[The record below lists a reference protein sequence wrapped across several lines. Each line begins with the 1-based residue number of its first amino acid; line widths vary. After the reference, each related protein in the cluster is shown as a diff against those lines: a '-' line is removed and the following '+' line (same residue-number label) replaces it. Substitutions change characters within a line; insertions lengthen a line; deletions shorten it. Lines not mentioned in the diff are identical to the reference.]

1 MSQSRRLLNVGA
13 RASFSYIKGHH
24 NIKAGIQ
31 YGHTFLTEG
40 DSIGIVDPGL
50 VSGLNCQDQNRNALP
65 GTPCAVLQPYDLTQG
80 GSYFLF
86 RGHTDVKELTLYIQD
101 QITAGNWM
109 FNVGIRGDI
118 YNGIVKTTQAEPRL
132 GIAYH
137 LKPTGTVFHVS
148 YARTL
153 ETPFNENLVIAST
166 GCSNPFLATLVPPPG
181 VDCTLGAINP
191 GWRNDF
197 HAGIQQAF
205 GHFLVVDAQYMWKY
219 THNAFDFGIVGA
231 TPITFPIE
239 WQSSKIPGW
248 TVRASLPDFHG
259 LTAQVVMSGVAAR
272 FFLPQVAG
280 VPIIPIGN
288 SVFRIDHDEIFSE
301 TTHFQYQ
308 PWKRPWFA
316 FNWRYDSG
324 LVSGAIPCSG
334 PTATCF
340 ASTPVAE
347 GGGAAIPSGQVALVN
362 AITGLPLTANQEFQ
376 AGLTCDGRPAAPNP
390 LGPALATCDAAGLK
404 STLLKTGAR
413 YRERRS
419 QSATHPTTPLV

>member
-1 MSQSRRLLNVGA
+1 
-13 RASFSYIKGHH
+13 
-24 NIKAGIQ
+24 
-31 YGHTFLTEG
+31 
-40 DSIGIVDPGL
+40 
-50 VSGLNCQDQNRNALP
+50 
-65 GTPCAVLQPYDLTQG
+65 
-80 GSYFLF
+80 
-86 RGHTDVKELTLYIQD
+86 
-101 QITAGNWM
+101 
-109 FNVGIRGDI
+109 
-118 YNGIVKTTQAEPRL
+118 
-132 GIAYH
+132 
-137 LKPTGTVFHVS
+137 
-148 YARTL
+148 
-153 ETPFNENLVIAST
+153 
-166 GCSNPFLATLVPPPG
+166 
-181 VDCTLGAINP
+181 
-191 GWRNDF
+191 
-197 HAGIQQAF
+197 
-205 GHFLVVDAQYMWKY
+205 MWKY

-308 PWKRPWFA
+308 PWKRGPWFA

-340 ASTPVAE
+340 ASTPAAE

-362 AITGLPLTANQEFQ
+362 AITGLPLTADQEFQ

-390 LGPALATCDAAGLK
+390 LGPTLATCDAAGLK
-404 STLLKTGAR
+404 STLLKIPAPGTENDDHNPQRIQPRHLFDVAIGHDNLFNGDKYRWSARLEVINLTNNYVLYNFLSTFSGTHYVTPRSITG
-413 YRERRS
+413 S
-419 QSATHPTTPLV
+419 IGFHF